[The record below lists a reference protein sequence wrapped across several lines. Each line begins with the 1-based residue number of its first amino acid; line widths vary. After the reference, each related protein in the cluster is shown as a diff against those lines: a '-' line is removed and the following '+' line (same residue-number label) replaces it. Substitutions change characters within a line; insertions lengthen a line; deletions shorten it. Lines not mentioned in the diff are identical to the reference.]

1 MPRGYPWVVEWSRLV
16 ELVGRVRATPRK
28 GEKVGLIADL
38 LRETRGPE
46 TALLALYLTGTLPQG
61 RIGIGWKTLEPAMPS
76 GPAVGARL
84 TLERVDE
91 TLSAVAATTGAGSG
105 DRRLRAL
112 RALLESTDEAGRRLL
127 VELLLGEVRQG
138 ALDGLV
144 IEAIARASGLAP
156 AEVRTAAMYATGLGD
171 LARAALEEGAAG
183 LPRFSLRLLSPVAPM
198 LASPASDSIE
208 ALERLGEAAF
218 EYKLDGA
225 RLQVH
230 RAGDEVRVFTRQL
243 QDVTGRVP
251 EVVEW
256 ARALPVREAVVE
268 GEALALRPDGK
279 PRPFQETMRRLGRS
293 KEVEAARRLLPLSSF
308 YFDALHLEG
317 EGSLVALPYSER
329 VLRLRRLVEPSSLL
343 PQVVTRDAEEVDRF
357 FARSLEAGH
366 EGLMAKSLDA
376 PYAAGQRGF
385 HWLKLKTAHTL
396 DLVILAVEKGS
407 GRRSRWLSNLHLG
420 ARDAESGQF
429 VMLGKTFKGLT
440 DAMLQWQTERLSS
453 LQVSTDGWTVHVRP
467 ELVAEIAFSDVQESP
482 RYPAGLALRFARV
495 KRYRTDKTAAEADT
509 IQAVRA
515 IFERQRA

>member
-1 MPRGYPWVVEWSRLV
+1 MEWTRLV
-16 ELVGRVRATPRK
+16 ELVERVRATSKK
-28 GEKVGLIADL
+28 GEKVALIAEL
-38 LRETRGPE
+38 LRQARGPE
-46 TALLALYLTGTLPQG
+46 TGLLALYLTGTLPQG
-61 RIGIGWKTLEPAMPS
+61 RIGVGWKSLEPAMPS
-76 GPAVGARL
+76 GPAVGVPL
-84 TLERVDE
+84 TLEHVDE
-91 TLSAVAATTGAGSG
+91 ALSAVAAETGPGSAE
-105 DRRLRAL
+105 RRLRSL

-156 AEVRTAAMYATGLGD
+156 SEVRAAAMYAPGVGE
-171 LARAALEEGAAG
+171 LARAALDEGAAG
-183 LPRFSLRLLSPVAPM
+183 LGRFSLRLLSPVAPM
-198 LASPASDSIE
+198 LASPAGDAEE

-243 QDVTGRVP
+243 QDVSARVP

-268 GEALALRPDGK
+268 GEALALRADGR

-293 KEVEAARRLLPLSSF
+293 KDVEAARGALPLASF
-308 YFDALHLEG
+308 YFDALYVEG
-317 EGSLVALPYSER
+317 EGPLVSLPYTER
-329 VLRLRRLVEPSSLL
+329 VERLRRLVEPSSLL
-343 PQVVTRDAEEVDRF
+343 PRKVTRDAEEAGRF
-357 FARSLEAGH
+357 FAQALAAGH
-366 EGLMAKSLDA
+366 EGLMAKSLTA

-385 HWLKLKTAHTL
+385 HWLKLKPAHTL
-396 DLVILAVEKGS
+396 DLVILAGERGS
-407 GRRSRWLSNLHLG
+407 GRRSGWLSNLHLG

-440 DAMLQWQTERLSS
+440 DAMLEWQTERLSA

-467 ELVAEIAFSDVQESP
+467 ELVVEIAFADVQESP

-495 KRYRTDKTAAEADT
+495 KRYRDDKTGAEADT